1 MVVKVLSGLHGNG
14 TVYGGSFK
22 SQVCLRITAGDSL
35 KVLQDLSE
43 NHHRWLKS
51 KVLKGLPGLK
61 FCNV

>member
-14 TVYGGSFK
+14 TVYGSSFK

-51 KVLKGLPGLK
+51 KVL
-61 FCNV
+61 